1 MNWEY
6 IIASASA
13 LFLVMDPPGNAPLV
27 QGLLQKVEPK
37 RRISILVREMFIVL
51 VLLFMFFFL
60 GDEILRWLGLS
71 SGSLNLTGGIMLF
84 LIAVGMVFPQQ
95 VGGGEHHSQE
105 HEEEPFIVPVA
116 MPLIV
121 GPAAISLVMMQ
132 AAMAASEGMVAEG
145 ILAMFLAWLGS
156 ALLLFFSGKL
166 LGYLGEKG
174 TVALTR
180 LMGTVLVMIAVQM
193 VLNGITE
200 YLKTLPQV
208 MQP

>member
-27 QGLLQKVEPK
+27 QGLLQKVEKK
-37 RRISILVREMFIVL
+37 RRLAILVREMMIVL
-51 VLLFMFFFL
+51 GLLFLFYFL
-60 GDEILRWLGLS
+60 GEEILGWLGLS
-71 SGSLNLTGGIMLF
+71 SGSLNITGGIMLF
-84 LIAVGMVFPQQ
+84 LIAVGMVFPSSATHEAHNA
-95 VGGGEHHSQE
+95 G

-132 AAMAASEGMVAEG
+132 AAMAASEHMVTEG
-145 ILAMFLAWLGS
+145 ILALLLAWLGA

-200 YLKTLPQV
+200 YLKVLPSQLH
-208 MQP
+208 

>member
-51 VLLFMFFFL
+51 VLLFLFFFL

>member
-27 QGLLQKVEPK
+27 QGLLQKVEKK
-37 RRISILVREMFIVL
+37 RRLAILVREMMIVL
-51 VLLFMFFFL
+51 GLLFLFYFL
-60 GDEILRWLGLS
+60 GEEILGWLGLS
-71 SGSLNLTGGIMLF
+71 SGSLNITGGIMLF
-84 LIAVGMVFPQQ
+84 LIAVGMVFPSSATHEAHNA
-95 VGGGEHHSQE
+95 G

-132 AAMAASEGMVAEG
+132 AAMAASEHMVTEG
-145 ILAMFLAWLGS
+145 ILALLLAWLGA

-200 YLKTLPQV
+200 YLKVLPSQL
-208 MQP
+208 Q

>member
-27 QGLLQKVEPK
+27 QGLLQKVEKK
-37 RRISILVREMFIVL
+37 RRVAILVREMLIVL
-51 VLLFMFFFL
+51 VLLFLFYFL
-60 GDEILRWLGLS
+60 GEEILGWLGLS
-71 SGSLNLTGGIMLF
+71 SGSLNITGGIMLF
-84 LIAVGMVFPQQ
+84 LIAVGMVFPSTATHEAHNA
-95 VGGGEHHSQE
+95 G

-132 AAMAASEGMVAEG
+132 AAMAASEHMVTEG
-145 ILAMFLAWLGS
+145 ILAMLLAWLGA

-200 YLKTLPQV
+200 YLKVLPSQL
-208 MQP
+208 Q

>member
-51 VLLFMFFFL
+51 VLLFLFFFL

-84 LIAVGMVFPQQ
+84 LIAVGMVFPQG
-95 VGGGEHHSQE
+95 GGGEHHSQE

>member
-37 RRISILVREMFIVL
+37 RRISILVREMLIVL
-51 VLLFMFFFL
+51 GLLFLFYFL
-60 GDEILRWLGLS
+60 GDEILGWLGLS

-84 LIAVGMVFPQQ
+84 LIAVGMVFPQ

-145 ILAMFLAWLGS
+145 VLAMFLAWLGA

>member
-27 QGLLQKVEPK
+27 QGLLQKVEKK
-37 RRISILVREMFIVL
+37 RRLTILVREMMIVL
-51 VLLFMFFFL
+51 GLLFLFYFL
-60 GDEILRWLGLS
+60 GEEILGWLGLS
-71 SGSLNLTGGIMLF
+71 SGSLNITGGIMLF
-84 LIAVGMVFPQQ
+84 LIAVGMVFPSSATHEAHNA
-95 VGGGEHHSQE
+95 G

-132 AAMAASEGMVAEG
+132 AAMAASEHMVTEG
-145 ILAMFLAWLGS
+145 ILALLLAWLGA

-200 YLKTLPQV
+200 YLKVLPSQL
-208 MQP
+208 Q

>member
-27 QGLLQKVEPK
+27 QGLLQKVEKK
-37 RRISILVREMFIVL
+37 RRVAILVREMMIVL
-51 VLLFMFFFL
+51 GLLFLFYFL
-60 GDEILRWLGLS
+60 GEEILGWLGLS
-71 SGSLNLTGGIMLF
+71 SGSLNITGGIMLF
-84 LIAVGMVFPQQ
+84 LIAVGMVFPSSATHEAHNA
-95 VGGGEHHSQE
+95 G

-132 AAMAASEGMVAEG
+132 AAMAASEHMVTEG
-145 ILAMFLAWLGS
+145 ILALLLAWLGA

-200 YLKTLPQV
+200 YLKVLPSQL
-208 MQP
+208 Q

>member
-27 QGLLQKVEPK
+27 QGLLQKVEKK
-37 RRISILVREMFIVL
+37 RRLAILVREMMIVL
-51 VLLFMFFFL
+51 GLLFLFYFL
-60 GDEILRWLGLS
+60 GEEILGWLGLS
-71 SGSLNLTGGIMLF
+71 SGSLNITGGIMLF
-84 LIAVGMVFPQQ
+84 LIAVGMVFPSSATR
-95 VGGGEHHSQE
+95 EAHSAG
-105 HEEEPFIVPVA
+105 HDEEPFIVPVA

-132 AAMAASEGMVAEG
+132 AGMAASKHMVVEG
-145 ILAMFLAWLGS
+145 ILALLIAWIAA

-166 LGYLGEKG
+166 LNCLGEKG

-200 YLKTLPQV
+200 YLKVLPSQL
-208 MQP
+208 Q

>member
-27 QGLLQKVEPK
+27 QGLLQKVEKK
-37 RRISILVREMFIVL
+37 RRVAILVREMMIVL
-51 VLLFMFFFL
+51 GLLFLFYFL
-60 GDEILRWLGLS
+60 GEEILGWLGLS
-71 SGSLNLTGGIMLF
+71 SGSLNITGGIMLF
-84 LIAVGMVFPQQ
+84 LIAVGMVFPSSATHEAHNA
-95 VGGGEHHSQE
+95 G

-132 AAMAASEGMVAEG
+132 AAMAASEHMVTEG
-145 ILAMFLAWLGS
+145 ILALLLAWLGA

-200 YLKTLPQV
+200 YLKVLPSQLH
-208 MQP
+208 

>member
-1 MNWEY
+1 
-6 IIASASA
+6 
-13 LFLVMDPPGNAPLV
+13 MDPPGNAPLV
-27 QGLLQKVEPK
+27 QGLLQKVEKK
-37 RRISILVREMFIVL
+37 RRLTILVREMMIVL
-51 VLLFMFFFL
+51 GLLFLFYFL
-60 GDEILRWLGLS
+60 GEEILGWLGLS
-71 SGSLNLTGGIMLF
+71 SGSLNITGGIMLF
-84 LIAVGMVFPQQ
+84 LIAVGMVFPSSATHEAHNA
-95 VGGGEHHSQE
+95 G

-132 AAMAASEGMVAEG
+132 AAMAASEHMVTEG
-145 ILAMFLAWLGS
+145 ILALLLAWLGA

-200 YLKTLPQV
+200 YLKVLPSQL
-208 MQP
+208 Q

>member
-27 QGLLQKVEPK
+27 QGLLQKVEKK
-37 RRISILVREMFIVL
+37 RRLAILVREMMIVL
-51 VLLFMFFFL
+51 GLLFLFYFL
-60 GDEILRWLGLS
+60 GEEILGWLGLS
-71 SGSLNLTGGIMLF
+71 SGSLNITGGIMLF
-84 LIAVGMVFPQQ
+84 LIAVGMVFPSSATHEAHNA
-95 VGGGEHHSQE
+95 G

-132 AAMAASEGMVAEG
+132 AAMAASEHMVTEG
-145 ILAMFLAWLGS
+145 ILALLLAWLGA

-180 LMGTVLVMIAVQM
+180 LMGTVLVMIAMQM

-200 YLKTLPQV
+200 YLKVLPSQLH
-208 MQP
+208 

>member
-27 QGLLQKVEPK
+27 QGLLQKVEKK
-37 RRISILVREMFIVL
+37 RRVAILVREMMIVL
-51 VLLFMFFFL
+51 VLLFLFYFL
-60 GDEILRWLGLS
+60 GEEILGWLGLS
-71 SGSLNLTGGIMLF
+71 SGSLNITGGIMLF
-84 LIAVGMVFPQQ
+84 LIAVGMVFPSTATHEAHNA
-95 VGGGEHHSQE
+95 G

-132 AAMAASEGMVAEG
+132 AAMAASEHMVTEG
-145 ILAMFLAWLGS
+145 ILAMLLAWLGA

-200 YLKTLPQV
+200 YLKVLPSQL
-208 MQP
+208 Q

>member
-1 MNWEY
+1 MDWSY
-6 IIASASA
+6 VIASASA

-27 QGLLQKVEPK
+27 QGLLQKVDAK
-37 RRISILVREMFIVL
+37 RRFGILVREMLIVL
-51 VLLFMFFFL
+51 FLLFLFFFL
-60 GDEILRWLGLS
+60 GDEILGWLGLS

-84 LIAVGMVFPQQ
+84 LIAVGMVFPSVASHDPQA
-95 VGGGEHHSQE
+95 HNHD
-105 HEEEPFIVPVA
+105 EEPFIVPVA

-132 AAMAASEGMVAEG
+132 AAMAANENMVTEG
-145 ILAMFLAWLGS
+145 ILAMLLAWLAA
-156 ALLLFFSGKL
+156 ALLLFFSGKIL
-166 LGYLGEKG
+166 SYLGEKG

-200 YLKTLPQV
+200 YLKTLPGVLPQ
-208 MQP
+208 

>member
-1 MNWEY
+1 MM
-6 IIASASA
+6 IVLGL
-13 LFLVMDPPGNAPLV
+13 LFL
-27 QGLLQKVEPK
+27 
-37 RRISILVREMFIVL
+37 FY
-51 VLLFMFFFL
+51 FL
-60 GDEILRWLGLS
+60 GEEILGWLGLS
-71 SGSLNLTGGIMLF
+71 SGSLNITGGIMLF
-84 LIAVGMVFPQQ
+84 LIAVGMVFPSSATHEAHNA
-95 VGGGEHHSQE
+95 G

-132 AAMAASEGMVAEG
+132 AGMAASKHMVVEG
-145 ILAMFLAWLGS
+145 ILALLIAWIAA

-166 LGYLGEKG
+166 LNCLGEKG

-200 YLKTLPQV
+200 YLKVLPSQL
-208 MQP
+208 Q